1 MLQANTFKT
10 DSGYCHI
17 LLDKIIFNNTE
28 SPDEDVAHKE
38 ANGISK
44 SVIVYSIV
52 FSILIAGVIS
62 GILFS
67 ADLYYILIIL
77 VFALWFLFRI
87 IYKIQHAHI
96 NIILRS
102 SITKIEFKEA
112 IYNLQNAHF
121 VIHFKNSNNASRK
134 KYIGLPTS
142 LDNLENKQLQQQAI
156 NIMEEEFG

>member
-10 DSGYCHI
+10 ESGYCHI
-17 LLDKIIFNNTE
+17 LLDKIIFNDTE
-28 SPDEDVAHKE
+28 TPDEDFANKE
-38 ANGISK
+38 ADVISK

-67 ADLYYILIIL
+67 ADLYYTLIIL
-77 VFALWFLFRI
+77 IFALWFLFRI
-87 IYKIQHAHI
+87 IYKILHTQT
-96 NIILRS
+96 NSILRS

-112 IYNLQNAHF
+112 IYNVQNAHF
-121 VIHFKNSNNASRK
+121 VIHFKTDNNSSRK

-142 LDNLENKQLQQQAI
+142 SDSLENKQLQQQAI
-156 NIMEEEFG
+156 DIMEEEFG